1 MQHNGILCC
10 LIYLKVA
17 KRVDP
22 ESSHQEEIK
31 NGGHYMRLWMLT
43 KLPVLSITQYICK
56 VIMLYTLNLQGG
68 MSIISEK
75 KMFLYIKI

>member
-1 MQHNGILCC
+1 
-10 LIYLKVA
+10 
-17 KRVDP
+17 
-22 ESSHQEEIK
+22 
-31 NGGHYMRLWMLT
+31 MLT

-75 KMFLYIKI
+75 KNVPLHRDLILLSQY